1 MAVAKIIE
9 LNASSK
15 KSVEDAVQTGLTKAA
30 ASVKN
35 VQGAWIKEIK
45 VVTDGDGGPPY
56 LGELSDEGELTRVGG
71 DRADHVHPAGPD
83 RRAPGPRCRARRGS
97 RPSGARR
104 AG

>member
-45 VVTDGDGGPPY
+45 VVTDGDGNIT
-56 LGELSDEGELTRVGG
+56 EWRV
-71 DRADHVHPAGPD
+71 DMKITFVVQ
-83 RRAPGPRCRARRGS
+83 
-97 RPSGARR
+97 
-104 AG
+104 

>member
-15 KSVEDAVQTGLTKAA
+15 KSVEDAVQTGLTMAA

-45 VVTDGDGGPPY
+45 VVTDGDGNIT
-56 LGELSDEGELTRVGG
+56 EWRV
-71 DRADHVHPAGPD
+71 DMKITFVVQ
-83 RRAPGPRCRARRGS
+83 
-97 RPSGARR
+97 
-104 AG
+104 

>member
-35 VQGAWIKEIK
+35 VQGAWSKEIK
-45 VVTDGDGGPPY
+45 VVTDGDGNIT
-56 LGELSDEGELTRVGG
+56 EWRV
-71 DRADHVHPAGPD
+71 DMKITFVVQ
-83 RRAPGPRCRARRGS
+83 
-97 RPSGARR
+97 
-104 AG
+104 

>member
-1 MAVAKIIE
+1 MAVAKIIQ

-45 VVTDGDGGPPY
+45 VVTDGDGNIT
-56 LGELSDEGELTRVGG
+56 EWRV
-71 DRADHVHPAGPD
+71 DMKITFVVQ
-83 RRAPGPRCRARRGS
+83 
-97 RPSGARR
+97 
-104 AG
+104 